1 MIKELLPCPHC
12 GGKPKW
18 MSLDGKCYYIT
29 CETCGARTVID
40 LDKKYLADKWNK
52 RYVPIVKV
60 ENIKTEWGDDE
71 YVNDRMGDMYYYG
84 DCGNCGETVSHN
96 QKYCSH
102 CGARLEWE

>member
-1 MIKELLPCPHC
+1 MIDELLPCPHC

-60 ENIKTEWGDDE
+60 ENIKIEWGDDE
-71 YVNDRMGDMYYYG
+71 YINDRMGDMYYFG
-84 DCGNCGETVSHN
+84 NCGNCGETVSHN
-96 QKYCSH
+96 QKYCH
-102 CGARLEWE
+102 ECGARLEWE